1 MEIVMLKTFGN
12 YLNGTKQDVSEATG
26 EKLCR
31 LGYAK
36 LPKEVKEAKVVEE
49 NKEFKVKRKTK

>member
-1 MEIVMLKTFGN
+1 MLKTFGN

-49 NKEFKVKRKTK
+49 TKEFKVKRKTK